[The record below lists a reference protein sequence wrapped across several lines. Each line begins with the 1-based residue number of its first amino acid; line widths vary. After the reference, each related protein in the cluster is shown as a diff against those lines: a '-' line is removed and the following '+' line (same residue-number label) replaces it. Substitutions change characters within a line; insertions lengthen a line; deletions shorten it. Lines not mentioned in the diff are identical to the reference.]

1 MEEILTR
8 SEVTTSFSEGYLWDG
23 RDREVLPSVLAA
35 ALDYRGDVTLSL
47 DTGEEVEGY
56 LFTMEAGGGEP
67 FVLVLPSSG
76 APRRK
81 IPWAGIRTVAF
92 SGKDAASGKSWDS
105 WVKRRQ
111 AKMSSTD
118 GLEQG

>member
-1 MEEILTR
+1 MEESRPT
-8 SEVTTSFSEGYLWDG
+8 SEVKPSFSEGYLWDG
-23 RDREVLPSVLAA
+23 RDRESLHSVLAA

-56 LFTMEAGGGEP
+56 LFTRESGCGEP

-81 IPWAGIRTVAF
+81 IPCASIQAVAF
-92 SGKDAASGKSWDS
+92 TGKDAAAGKSWES
-105 WVKRRQ
+105 WLKRTR
-111 AKMSSTD
+111 AKLSSTD

>member
-1 MEEILTR
+1 MEESLPG
-8 SEVTTSFSEGYLWDG
+8 SEGNPSFSEGYLWDG
-23 RDREVLPSVLAA
+23 RGGEGLHSVLAA
-35 ALDYRGDVTLSL
+35 AVDYRGDVTLSL

-56 LFTMEAGGGEP
+56 LFTREAGGGEP

-81 IPWAGIRTVAF
+81 IPCASIQAVAF
-92 SGKDAASGKSWDS
+92 TGKDAASGKSWES

-111 AKMSSTD
+111 ARMSSTD
-118 GLEQG
+118 GPGRG